1 LRYTV
6 ATLTH
11 YCSSPLNT
19 DTVGTLINAVLVQR
33 FGDSA
38 HVVSLCGWVGA
49 TLVLAGVPGV
59 LLCGAFLDATG
70 YFHEVSR
77 LLFALAALSM
87 GGFSA
92 AVQWGSMD
100 EVFITAGAVG
110 FFVTALVAAGFEFAA
125 ELTYP
130 ITVRWPLL
138 LECTQRVVGCCA

>member
-1 LRYTV
+1 M
-6 ATLTH
+6 
-11 YCSSPLNT
+11 
-19 DTVGTLINAVLVQR
+19 INAVLVQR
-33 FGDSA
+33 FGNSP

-70 YFHEVSR
+70 YFHGISR
-77 LLFALAALSM
+77 VLFALSTLSM
-87 GGFSA
+87 GAFSM

-100 EVFITAGAVG
+100 DVFITAGAVG

-130 ITVRWPLL
+130 IKVRLL
-138 LECTQRVVGCCA
+138 S

>member
-1 LRYTV
+1 
-6 ATLTH
+6 
-11 YCSSPLNT
+11 
-19 DTVGTLINAVLVQR
+19 VQR